1 MTYIYGEVTI
11 SITLVHICHFT
22 VTHIQ
27 KKKKK
32 EKWLFPCDENFENV
46 PLNNFKYN
54 IQQWKL

>member
-11 SITLVHICHFT
+11 SITLVHIRHLT

-32 EKWLFPCDENFENV
+32 NGFFLVMRTLRMYP
-46 PLNNFKYN
+46 
-54 IQQWKL
+54 